1 MISIKTFHILFIAL
15 AIMLMIGYGAYELTT
30 PSNPGIMSNIFAVVS
45 FVVGGVLLFYFFRII
60 QKFRTI

>member
-1 MISIKTFHILFIAL
+1 MISLKTFHILFIAL

-45 FVVGGVLLFYFFRII
+45 FVVETFSTFLLL
-60 QKFRTI
+60 

>member
-1 MISIKTFHILFIAL
+1 MISLKTFHILFIAL

-45 FVVGGVLLFYFFRII
+45 FVVGGVFLFYFFSII
-60 QKFRTI
+60 QKFRKI